1 MILLSLSLSL
11 RLRLSLSLSLRLR
24 LRRHLR
30 KRVDSTG
37 AKGERGL
44 HGRCSNALAQ
54 NDHAR
59 RDAGN
64 QAGSMRG

>member
-11 RLRLSLSLSLRLR
+11 GLSLSLSLS
-24 LRRHLR
+24 RHLR
-30 KRVDSTG
+30 KRVDPTG

-44 HGRCSNALAQ
+44 HGRCSGALAQ
-54 NDHAR
+54 NVHAR

-64 QAGSMRG
+64 QAGAMRG